1 MYKSFQICVNYNQL
15 KQSDVS
21 KIKVALSTALSQHAI
36 LLRAFPDVN
45 RVLGQTK
52 TWNIV
57 KHTSESL
64 VKLSK

>member
-45 RVLGQTK
+45 RVLGAHQ
-52 TWNIV
+52 NLE
-57 KHTSESL
+57 HC
-64 VKLSK
+64 